1 MASTHRIRARTL
13 VILTSLALALLLL
26 APAGAAAGL
35 KAKIDAALQRHGMS
49 GSGTSVAV
57 YDLTSKRYLYS
68 LRWDALRLP
77 ASNEKLVTSAAALAT
92 WPATHRF
99 TTQLFIDGAAPD
111 EEGVVRG
118 NVYLR
123 GLGDPSLSTTAFQER
138 RLRFRTSN
146 IRDFVTRLRTLGVK
160 RITGRVVADDGYFD
174 RARTVSTWRP
184 SVLGYCGPLS
194 ALTLNTGVGA
204 DDRYVRDPSLW
215 AAGKLTKLLRAAGV
229 RVVHAA
235 SRGVV
240 PATATLVHT
249 ERSATLKRLLA
260 AMNKPSDNF
269 IAEELL
275 KGIGASASGADT
287 STGGAGTTAAGAAA
301 AKRYLAG
308 AGITKGFR
316 IRDGSGLSYQNKL
329 SAHTVV
335 RILGVASRRAD
346 FTVFLRS
353 LAVAGVDGTLR
364 YRMRGTPAAGNV
376 RAKTG
381 TLAAASSLSG
391 YVTTANRHT
400 LTFAILMNG
409 SSLPVAQ
416 AQAAQDAVAVALA
429 RSRP

>member
-1 MASTHRIRARTL
+1 MASMHRTRARTT

-35 KAKIDAALQRHGMS
+35 KARIDAALQRHGMS

-68 LRWDALRLP
+68 LRWDVLRLP
-77 ASNEKLVTSAAALAT
+77 ASNQKLVTSAAALAT

-99 TTQLFIDGAAPD
+99 STQLFIDGAAPD
-111 EEGVVRG
+111 DEGVVRG

-123 GLGDPSLSTTAFQER
+123 GLGDPSLSTTAFQTR
-138 RLRFRTSN
+138 RLHFRTSN
-146 IRDFVTRLRTLGVK
+146 VRDFVTRLRALGVK

-174 RARTVSTWRP
+174 RARIVSTWRP

-194 ALTLNTGVGA
+194 ALTLNTSVGA
-204 DDRYVRDPSLW
+204 DGRYVRDPSLW
-215 AAGKLTKLLRAAGV
+215 AANKLTKLLRAAGV
-229 RVVHAA
+229 RVVLAA
-235 SRGVV
+235 ARGVV

-249 ERSATLKRLLA
+249 ERSATLRRLLA

-269 IAEELL
+269 FAEQLL
-275 KGIGASASGADT
+275 KGVGASSSGAGT
-287 STGGAGTTAAGAAA
+287 PAGGAGTTAAGAAA
-301 AKRYLAG
+301 ARHYLTG

-335 RILGVASRRAD
+335 KILGAAARRAD
-346 FTVFLRS
+346 FPAFRTS

-364 YRMRGTPAAGNV
+364 QRMRGTVAAGNV

-391 YVTTANRHT
+391 YVTSANRHA

-409 SSLPVAQ
+409 SSLPVTR
-416 AQAAQDAVAVALA
+416 AQAAQDAIAVVLA
-429 RSRP
+429 RSKP